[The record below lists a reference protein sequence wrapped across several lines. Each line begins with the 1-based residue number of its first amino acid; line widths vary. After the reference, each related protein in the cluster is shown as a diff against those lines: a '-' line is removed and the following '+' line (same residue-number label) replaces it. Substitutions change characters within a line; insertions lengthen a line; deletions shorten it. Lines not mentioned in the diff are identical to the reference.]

1 MCLPPAHE
9 PRERLSC
16 WDCMHGG
23 WRCLPAPSAR
33 GQAPPPVCAVQRRH
47 GPDARALRGEPPAR
61 PSLRPAWGQ
70 QAEAPIGLRM
80 PNPEDQRHCS
90 LQDAAQKQ
98 NKGKHEPTKFK
109 RTKHELNQI
118 ETTRGHK
125 EGRASFPIKSQYK
138 NVNNPYLL
146 FSSLRGRRRAGRK
159 RATGERRAPGQEGWV
174 FYWC

>member
-1 MCLPPAHE
+1 
-9 PRERLSC
+9 
-16 WDCMHGG
+16 MHGG
-23 WRCLPAPSAR
+23 GCCLPAPSAR

-47 GPDARALRGEPPAR
+47 EPDARALRGEPPAR

-109 RTKHELNQI
+109 RTKQALNQI
-118 ETTRGHK
+118 EMPRGHK
-125 EGRASFPIKSQYK
+125 EGRASFPIQSQYK
-138 NVNNPYLL
+138 VSKIHTPNPNPREEKGGGTRERGVRGYLW
-146 FSSLRGRRRAGRK
+146 FPRRGPK
-159 RATGERRAPGQEGWV
+159 YP
-174 FYWC
+174 